1 MASTARKYNR
11 RMRAT
16 FAFVVLTAGCAA
28 VAANAGPGTPR
39 DGGPEGPPL
48 QALQI
53 TAVDGI
59 KVGHHTLKERPT
71 GCTVVIA
78 EAGAVGSVEVLGG
91 APGTT
96 ETDLLASENLVEE
109 VHAVF
114 MSGGS
119 AFGLDVAGGVRRYLS
134 ERKIG
139 FPFGGQYVPIV
150 PGAIIF
156 DLPIGGR
163 PEIRP
168 GAECGYEAA
177 KAAATGPVA
186 EGNVGAGAGATVG
199 KLLGRERAMK
209 GGLGSAA
216 LRLPSGLTVGA
227 IATVNAAGSIID
239 PATGAPVAG
248 LRTSDGRSLED
259 VRRIVRGERLPQSPA
274 PENTTVVIVA
284 TNAKLTKARANFV
297 AKMAQAGLARAILPV
312 FTLSDGDTVFVMAT
326 GTHEGVVDVSQLG
339 ALAAEAVSDAILRAV
354 RAASGIPGYPA
365 ARDLSSRN
373 R

>member
-1 MASTARKYNR
+1 
-11 RMRAT
+11 MRAT
-16 FAFVVLTAGCAA
+16 LFLLLLAGQ
-28 VAANAGPGTPR
+28 AGPG
-39 DGGPEGPPL
+39 
-48 QALQI
+48 LQI

-71 GCTVVIA
+71 GCTVVVA

-96 ETDLLASENLVEE
+96 ETDLLAPENLVDQ

-119 AFGLDVAGGVRRYLS
+119 AFGLDVAGGVRKYLS
-134 ERKIG
+134 EKKIG
-139 FPFGGQYVPIV
+139 FAFGGAYVPIV

-156 DLPIGGR
+156 DLPVGGR
-163 PEIRP
+163 PDIRP
-168 GAECGYEAA
+168 GADCGY
-177 KAAATGPVA
+177 KAAAAATTGAVA

-199 KLLGRERAMK
+199 KTLGRDRAMK

-216 LRLPSGLTVGA
+216 IRLNTGLVVGA

-239 PATGAPVAG
+239 PATGGIVAG
-248 LRTSDGRSLED
+248 ARASDGRRFED
-259 VRRIVRGERLPQSPA
+259 IRSIIRGARLPQAPAPA

-284 TNAKLTKARANFV
+284 TNAKLTKAQANFV
-297 AKMAQAGLARAILPV
+297 AKMAQAGLARTILPV
-312 FTLSDGDTVFVMAT
+312 FTLSDGDTVFVLAT
-326 GTHEGVVDVSQLG
+326 GKWDGEADVSAIG
-339 ALAAEAVSDAILRAV
+339 ALAAEAVSDAILRGV
-354 RAASGIPGYPA
+354 RAATSIPNFPA
-365 ARDLSSRN
+365 ARDIQR